1 MADMQKTNGAQVSG
15 AQADPVRWGILG
27 AGTIA
32 HRFAASLAHEPGS
45 RLVAISGRTPAHV
58 RTFAEEFGVP
68 ASHAYLSHEDLLAD
82 PAVDAVYLSLPHNL
96 HHEWA
101 VRALRA
107 GKAVLCEKPAAMTA
121 EEAADIA
128 AVARETGT
136 LFMEA
141 QKSRFVPLYAEVMD
155 LIARGAVGEV
165 MTVETSLCNEMS
177 AAIRD
182 PHSYMSDPACGG
194 VLYDCGTYCAS
205 WLDALLPGD
214 FTVRRCTARSIGEVN
229 SFADAELVFAG
240 GKTGWLQCAAD
251 ERKPRQVTIIG
262 TSGRLTLDELH
273 RSQHAV
279 LHEDGQ
285 MPLAIDTPYAVD
297 DFYGEIAHFAELART
312 GAAESPVM
320 PLAATVR
327 VAQMLDAVRAAL

>member
-1 MADMQKTNGAQVSG
+1 MAKT
-15 AQADPVRWGILG
+15 DTVRWGILG

-58 RTFAEEFGVP
+58 QAFADEFGVP
-68 ASHAYLSHEDLLAD
+68 ATSAYLSHEDLLAD
-82 PAVDAVYLSLPHNL
+82 PEVDAVYLSLPHNL

-121 EEAADIA
+121 AEAADIA
-128 AVARETGT
+128 AVAHETGA

-214 FTVRRCTARSIGEVN
+214 FTVRRCTSRSIGEIN

-251 ERKPRQVTIIG
+251 ERRPRQVTIIG
-262 TSGRLTLDELH
+262 TGGRLTLEELQ

-285 MPLAIDTPYAVD
+285 VPLAIDTPYVVD
-297 DFYGEIAHFAELART
+297 DFYGEIAHFAGLVRA